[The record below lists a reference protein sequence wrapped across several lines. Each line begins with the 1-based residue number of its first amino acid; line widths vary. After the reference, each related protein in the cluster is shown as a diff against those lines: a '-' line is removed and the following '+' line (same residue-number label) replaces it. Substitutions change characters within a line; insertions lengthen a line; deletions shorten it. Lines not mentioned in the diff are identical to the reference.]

1 MKKVETVYDVIVV
14 GSGGAGLRAA
24 LASAEKGAKVLV
36 LTKGEPQRS
45 GGTLS
50 AHYSFCAVP
59 PASPAGDT
67 PEQFAKDIIRSS
79 EGISDPSLVR
89 VLTEQAYDAIV
100 YAEALG
106 VKFDRTEEG
115 GHHLGW
121 LAGHTHARAFHA
133 GNVVGRDLTRVL
145 MRRLTKQQVDIQA
158 FTQVLQLHVDQG
170 LYKGLFAYHLP
181 TDEVRYYTSKA
192 VIIATGGGSQLY
204 ELNTNPV
211 EATGDG
217 YSLALQAGLELVDM
231 EFVQFYPTVLVAP
244 KGTRGLMFNS
254 GIVIPRGATIQNA
267 CGEDVWE
274 RNEAGDLK
282 QATRDTMSRVMAAEI
297 AAGYGTE
304 QGGLIVDASAVDDS
318 ELPQL
323 QQQLLTDLG
332 VDGASKQYEV
342 APGAHY
348 FMGGIRIDTRSGT
361 AVPGIFAAGEC
372 TGGLHGANRLAGNAL
387 SENQV
392 FGAIAGYEA
401 AKYALSRHGAGLVGP
416 NVKAAD
422 RDAGSMVGPI
432 AGNIAGRNDGD
443 IVEQSAGGI
452 AGRSDG
458 SIVEQSGRGVAGRSD
473 GSIVEQSDGGIAGRS
488 DGSIVEQSNRSIA
501 VQNDRSFTEQR
512 DGNFAAAL
520 DQFQAH
526 WGFVFAQRQTAA
538 GNEGTSDNSQGNVGD
553 KQLNKHVHMPGHIV
567 AWTKQLKGLM
577 QRDVGVNRSEDRLRL
592 AFKECEEIEAA
603 LCSRFAVTHPNLP
616 YNRERM
622 KAIELRH
629 MLLVAKAIIYGALER
644 RESRGAHNRA
654 DAPDKQPKYQASIA
668 VSYSSDSPR
677 PWSHTLIARELE

>member
-1 MKKVETVYDVIVV
+1 MKKVETVYDVIVI
-14 GSGGAGLRAA
+14 GSGGAGLKAA

-59 PASPAGDT
+59 PVSSAGDT
-67 PEQFAKDIIRSS
+67 PEQFAEDIIRSS

-89 VLTEQAYDAIV
+89 VLTEQAYDAIA
-100 YAEALG
+100 YAEELG

-115 GHHLGW
+115 GEHHLGW

-181 TDEVRYYTSKA
+181 TDELRYYTSKS

-254 GIVIPRGATIQNA
+254 GIVIPRGATIKNA
-267 CGEDVWE
+267 GGEDVWE

-304 QGGLIVDASAVDDS
+304 RGGLIVDASAVDDS
-318 ELPQL
+318 DLPQL

-332 VDGASKQYEV
+332 VDGASKRYEV

-348 FMGGIRIDTRSGT
+348 FMGGIRIDPRAGT
-361 AVPGIFAAGEC
+361 SVSGIFAAGEC

-401 AKYALSRHGAGLVGP
+401 AEYALSQQGTGPLGSNAEIVGQG
-416 NVKAAD
+416 D
-422 RDAGSMVGPI
+422 GSDV
-432 AGNIAGRNDGD
+432 D
-443 IVEQSAGGI
+443 QSA
-452 AGRSDG
+452 R
-458 SIVEQSGRGVAGRSD
+458 
-473 GSIVEQSDGGIAGRS
+473 
-488 DGSIVEQSNRSIA
+488 NL
-501 VQNDRSFTEQR
+501 
-512 DGNFAAAL
+512 AAAL
-520 DQFQAH
+520 SRFQAR
-526 WGFVFAQRQTAA
+526 WGFVFDQPQTAIGSEA
-538 GNEGTSDNSQGNVGD
+538 RSADGEGNEGRSDDDRGRSENCQVNEGVANAGD
-553 KQLNKHVHMPGHIV
+553 KHIHKHGHKEGHIV
-567 AWTKQLKGLM
+567 DWTKQLKSLM
-577 QRDVGVNRSEDRLRL
+577 QRDVGVNRSEERLRL
-592 AFKECEEIEAA
+592 ALEECEAIEAA
-603 LCSRFAVTHPNLP
+603 LCSHFAPTHPSLP

-629 MLLVAKAIIYGALER
+629 MLLVAKAVIYGALER

-654 DAPDKQPKYQASIA
+654 DAPGKQPEYQASIA
-668 VSYSSDSPR
+668 VTFTSDSPR
-677 PWSHTLIARELE
+677 PWSHTLIARETE

>member
-1 MKKVETVYDVIVV
+1 MKKVETVYDVIVI
-14 GSGGAGLRAA
+14 GSGGAGLKAA

-59 PASPAGDT
+59 PVSSAGDT
-67 PEQFAKDIIRSS
+67 PEQFAEDIIRSS

-89 VLTEQAYDAIV
+89 VLTEQAYDAIA

-115 GHHLGW
+115 DEHHLGW

-181 TDEVRYYTSKA
+181 TDELRYYTSKA

-254 GIVIPRGATIQNA
+254 GIVIPRGATIKNA
-267 CGEDVWE
+267 RGEDVWE

-318 ELPQL
+318 DLPQL

-332 VDGASKQYEV
+332 VDGASKRYEV

-348 FMGGIRIDTRSGT
+348 FMGGIHIDPQAGTSVSG
-361 AVPGIFAAGEC
+361 VFAAGEC

-401 AKYALSRHGAGLVGP
+401 AEYALSQQGSGP
-416 NVKAAD
+416 LSLKAK
-422 RDAGSMVGPI
+422 I
-432 AGNIAGRNDGD
+432 AGQG
-443 IVEQSAGGI
+443 
-452 AGRSDG
+452 DG
-458 SIVEQSGRGVAGRSD
+458 SDVDQSER
-473 GSIVEQSDGGIAGRS
+473 SIVQQYE
-488 DGSIVEQSNRSIA
+488 GSL
-501 VQNDRSFTEQR
+501 
-512 DGNFAAAL
+512 AAAFS
-520 DQFQAH
+520 QFQAR
-526 WGFVFAQRQTAA
+526 WGFVFDQPQTAIGSKVRSA
-538 GNEGTSDNSQGNVGD
+538 DGEGNEGRSDDGEGASGNDEGGRGNSQVYEDGAHVGD
-553 KQLNKHVHMPGHIV
+553 KPIHKQSHKEGNIV
-567 AWTKQLKGLM
+567 AWTKQLKSLM
-577 QRDVGVNRSEDRLRL
+577 QRDVGVNRSEERLRL
-592 AFKECEEIEAA
+592 AFEQCEEIEAA
-603 LCSRFAVTHPNLP
+603 LCSQFAVTHPSLP

-629 MLLVAKAIIYGALER
+629 MLLVAKAVIYGALER

-654 DAPDKQPKYQASIA
+654 DAPGKQPEYQASIA
-668 VSYSSDSPR
+668 VTFTSDSPR
-677 PWSHTLIARELE
+677 PWSHTLIAREIE

>member
-361 AVPGIFAAGEC
+361 SVPGIFAAGEC

-401 AKYALSRHGAGLVGP
+401 AEYALSRHGAGLVGP
-416 NVKAAD
+416 NVEAAD
-422 RDAGSMVGPI
+422 RGAGSMVGPI

-443 IVEQSAGGI
+443 
-452 AGRSDG
+452 
-458 SIVEQSGRGVAGRSD
+458 
-473 GSIVEQSDGGIAGRS
+473 IVEQSDGGIAGRS

>member
-1 MKKVETVYDVIVV
+1 MKKVENVYDVIVI

-59 PASPAGDT
+59 PVSSSGDT
-67 PEQFAKDIIRSS
+67 PEQFAEDIIRSS

-89 VLTEQAYDAIV
+89 VLTEQAYHAIA

-115 GHHLGW
+115 DEHHLGW

-145 MRRLTKQQVDIQA
+145 MRRLTKQQVDIHA
-158 FTQVLQLHVDQG
+158 FTQVLQLHVHQG

-181 TDEVRYYTSKA
+181 TDELRYYASKA
-192 VIIATGGGSQLY
+192 VVIATGGGSQLY

-254 GIVIPRGATIQNA
+254 GIVIPRGATIKNA
-267 CGEDVWE
+267 RGEDVWE
-274 RNEAGDLK
+274 RNGAGDLK
-282 QATRDTMSRVMAAEI
+282 QATRDTMSRVMAAEL

-318 ELPQL
+318 DLPQL

-332 VDGASKQYEV
+332 VDGASKRYEV

-348 FMGGIRIDTRSGT
+348 FMGGIRIHPWAGTSVSG
-361 AVPGIFAAGEC
+361 VFAAGEC

-401 AKYALSRHGAGLVGP
+401 ARYALSGQGTRQVSSNSEIAGQGDGSDRSEGSIVDRYDE
-416 NVKAAD
+416 NMAD
-422 RDAGSMVGPI
+422 RTD
-432 AGNIAGRNDGD
+432 GNIIDPIERSSIDDRNDGNVPD
-443 IVEQSAGGI
+443 RNQGIAVDQSERFLGDMSERSVEEQS
-452 AGRSDG
+452 
-458 SIVEQSGRGVAGRSD
+458 VESL
-473 GSIVEQSDGGIAGRS
+473 
-488 DGSIVEQSNRSIA
+488 
-501 VQNDRSFTEQR
+501 
-512 DGNFAAAL
+512 AAAL
-520 DQFQAH
+520 SQFQAR
-526 WGFVFAQRQTAA
+526 WGFVFDQRQAA
-538 GNEGTSDNSQGNVGD
+538 IGSEGGSDNSQVHKDGANSGEHIHKHGHKEGN
-553 KQLNKHVHMPGHIV
+553 IV
-567 AWTKQLKGLM
+567 AWTKQLKSLM
-577 QRDVGVNRSEDRLRL
+577 QRDVGVNRSEVRLRL
-592 AFKECEEIEAA
+592 AFAECEAIEAA
-603 LCSRFAVTHPNLP
+603 LCSKFTVTHSRLP

-629 MLLVAKAIIYGALER
+629 MLLVAKAVIYSALER

-654 DAPDKQPKYQASIA
+654 DAPGKRPEYQASIA
-668 VSYSSDSPR
+668 VSFNSNSPR
-677 PWSHTLIARELE
+677 PWSHTWIAREME